1 MVLINLCITSGTS
14 PVFRV
19 AYSQQSIQLTNNIAY
34 PFSERL
40 IKITVKF
47 LNEKELYLQYW

>member
-19 AYSQQSIQLTNNIAY
+19 ASSQQSIQLTNNIAY